1 MTCCTLA
8 PPDLNLPGPSR
19 YAQQSIALGSTCN
32 NFASMAAPYVALPH
46 QQRLRADT
54 PPLDDEHDYIKPF
67 DGHKPIYRGGFDTQ
81 LRRVLEDI
89 DIHGCEANGENA
101 FFVADLAEVY
111 RQHLRWMR
119 ALPRIVPFYA
129 VKCNP
134 DPYVLQLLAALG
146 TGFDCAS
153 NGEIEAVLK
162 LGINPARIIYA
173 NPCKAA
179 SFVRHAAANNVG
191 LTTFDNIDELEKM
204 NRYHPSCKLVV
215 RILTDDSKSACQ
227 LGLKFGAPL
236 DSVPRLL
243 QRARELDLDVVG
255 VSFHVGS
262 GCYDPDSFRDAVYR
276 ARRAFEMGK
285 EAGYTFDLLDVGGGF
300 GHDNFEMVANVLG
313 PAIDRYFPDE
323 DFAPGG
329 KEVAGKVNGLRII
342 AEPGRFYVHSAF
354 ALATNIIAARR
365 GEPSAA
371 DTEANA
377 TKPQVMYYQND
388 GLYGSFNCVIFDHVT
403 VHPKVLT
410 LGYEYAYEPTIASPG
425 VAAITTD
432 DSAEQQ
438 EAKTLQTCSVWGPT
452 CDSID
457 CVRDLVQ
464 LPKGLQVGDWLVYE
478 NMGAYTICAAS
489 TFNGIRRSKIRYTLG
504 EGEDAEVVRQLM
516 LQ

>member
-1 MTCCTLA
+1 MA
-8 PPDLNLPGPSR
+8 FPDLNLPGPSR
-19 YAQQSIALGSTCN
+19 YVHHPIVVDSTR
-32 NFASMAAPYVALPH
+32 STSTPMAAPFFALTH

-54 PPLDDEHDYIKPF
+54 PPLDDEEHDYIKPL
-67 DGHKPIYRGGFDTQ
+67 DGHKPIYRGGFDSQ
-81 LRRVLEDI
+81 LKRVLQDI

-101 FFVADLAEVY
+101 FFVADLSEVY

-134 DPYVLQLLAALG
+134 DPYVLQLLASLG
-146 TGFDCAS
+146 SGFDCAS

-191 LTTFDNIDELEKM
+191 LTTFDNLDELEKM
-204 NRYHPSCKLVV
+204 KRYHPSCKLVV

-262 GCYDPDSFRDAVYR
+262 GNYDPDAFRDAVHR

-300 GHDNFEMVANVLG
+300 GHDDFERVAGVLG
-313 PAIDRYFPDE
+313 SAIDSYFPDE

-329 KEVAGKVNGLRII
+329 QEVLGKVNGLRII

-365 GEPSAA
+365 SESDAVDA
-371 DTEANA
+371 DA

-410 LGYEYAYEPTIASPG
+410 LGHEYAYQPTIASPG
-425 VAAITTD
+425 VAAITAA
-432 DSAEQQ
+432 DSAEQR
-438 EAKTLQTCSVWGPT
+438 EAKMLQPCSVWGPT

-464 LPKGLQVGDWLVYE
+464 LPKGLQVGDWLVFE

-489 TFNGIRRSKIRYTLG
+489 TFNGIRRSEIRYTLG
-504 EGEDAEVVRQLM
+504 EGDDAEAVRQLM